1 LFNYVLCVIILISNH
16 FASSH
21 LPNMLSVLL
30 RFTNSDYPFGI
41 FKLFCLI
48 MFSALYL
55 NNNLRLIISII
66 EHSIDHDPHEESAY
80 IYEYKQHTKRK
91 LIDWCLA
98 MCTKVI
104 IQKERKIHLFLW
116 ENENSNRRLCL
127 W

>member
-1 LFNYVLCVIILISNH
+1 
-16 FASSH
+16 
-21 LPNMLSVLL
+21 
-30 RFTNSDYPFGI
+30 
-41 FKLFCLI
+41 

-98 MCTKVI
+98 MCTKVKTTLCWNI
-104 IQKERKIHLFLW
+104 SKIQYKKHKKRHI
-116 ENENSNRRLCL
+116 
-127 W
+127 